1 MTQLLAEPAAALV
14 YLLVAFTLVFIWP
27 TLRLK
32 LQTGTNAI
40 VLPGGDTADAIVGRW
55 FKATMAGLLT
65 MAALAAFAP
74 APWNNPGTLPLPWP
88 EVRLIAAWL
97 ILAGA
102 LAVVAVAQA
111 QMGSSWRIGIDPK
124 ATALREHGLFG
135 RSRNPI
141 FLGMRAML
149 VGLFLIMPNAL
160 SLAFLLLG
168 EVLIQIQ
175 VRFEEMHLERL
186 HEDEYRSYRSR
197 VPRWL

>member
-1 MTQLLAEPAAALV
+1 MTRLLSEPAAALA
-14 YLLVAFTLVFIWP
+14 YLFVAFTLVFIWP

-40 VLPGGDTADAIVGRW
+40 VLPAGDTADAIVGRW
-55 FKATMAGLLT
+55 FKATMAGLLAMT
-65 MAALAAFAP
+65 ALIAFAP
-74 APWNNPGTLPLPWP
+74 APWNNPGALPLPWP
-88 EVRLIAAWL
+88 EVRLIAGWL
-97 ILAGA
+97 ILAAA
-102 LAVVAVAQA
+102 LAVVALAQT

-124 ATALREHGLFG
+124 ATALRAHGLFG

-175 VRFEEMHLERL
+175 VRFEEVHLEHL
-186 HEDEYRSYRSR
+186 HGDEYRNYRAK
-197 VPRWL
+197 VPRWI